1 MMAWR
6 YWIERNN
13 QPWSCSKTKSCF
25 PKKKRFQ
32 WFLREELHPYSSCSR
47 RLLSAK
53 RPPTPKE
60 KQFFACQTL
69 NERCCLHSTIDN
81 KIGGGYVF
89 IVLVAWIWDF
99 LLACISSI
107 FQSSIFWNF
116 GHLSGMRDSSGARFS
131 PLSNE
136 LASSFQRM
144 TNINRLWTVGHLY
157 YFPFYS

>member
-1 MMAWR
+1 MMAWRWR

-99 LLACISSI
+99 LIACINSI
-107 FQSSIFWNF
+107 FQSSIFLSF
-116 GHLSGMRDSSGARFS
+116 GHLVPWLYKDNII
-131 PLSNE
+131 LSQNM
-136 LASSFQRM
+136 LNNKGKPDGGKRNRAVWSLCPASA
-144 TNINRLWTVGHLY
+144 
-157 YFPFYS
+157 

>member
-1 MMAWR
+1 MMAWRWR

-69 NERCCLHSTIDN
+69 NERCCLQSTIDN
-81 KIGGGYVF
+81 KIGGRYSSCSCSGISFFVAFYYMFEIMLNLSRYVKLMSVCQTYVGMSNLWWHVKF
-89 IVLVAWIWDF
+89 MMVCQTCVSMSNLCKYVKLV
-99 LLACISSI
+99 
-107 FQSSIFWNF
+107 
-116 GHLSGMRDSSGARFS
+116 
-131 PLSNE
+131 
-136 LASSFQRM
+136 
-144 TNINRLWTVGHLY
+144 
-157 YFPFYS
+157 